1 MSLAVAV
8 PTERSRVYLVAMA
21 IAAALHVG
29 LIASFLTIRPT
40 PPLSSPPVYRVDL
53 VAAAPGPAA
62 AGLVAPAPTTP
73 VEPEKP
79 LPARPK
85 SDEVVQIKTKTAPTR
100 APRLATPNVSTKR
113 VDRTAPA
120 PVAAGGDQGGS
131 GTDVANI
138 KTEGI
143 DFPFPGYLDNIVRQI
158 ALRFQPQRGR
168 QLSAEVT
175 FLIGRDGKVSHLT
188 FVKRSGDFRFDLEA
202 QGAIEAAAQAGRF
215 GPLPTGFRD
224 DVLPVWFS
232 FDPKL
237 IR

>member
-1 MSLAVAV
+1 MSFAVVAPAERSLAYPLSLGVAV
-8 PTERSRVYLVAMA
+8 ILH
-21 IAAALHVG
+21 IGIGAA
-29 LIASFLTIRPT
+29 FLTLRPAK
-40 PPLSSPPVYRVDL
+40 PLTSPPVYRVDL
-53 VAAAPGPAA
+53 IAAAPGPSA
-62 AGLVAPAPTTP
+62 AGLVAPQPATP

-85 SDEVVQIKTKTAPTR
+85 SDEVVQIKTATPPKR
-100 APRLATPNVSTKR
+100 APRIATPNVSTKR

-120 PVAAGGDQGGS
+120 PVAAGGDEGGQ
-131 GTDVANI
+131 GTDVKNI

-143 DFPFPGYLDNIVRQI
+143 DFPYPGYLENIVRQI
-158 ALRFQPQRGR
+158 ALRFQPPRGS
-168 QLSAEVT
+168 QLTAEVT
-175 FLIGRDGKVSHLT
+175 FLIQRDGKVTHVS
-188 FVKRSGDFRFDLEA
+188 FVKRSGSFNFDLEA
-202 QGAIEAAAQAGRF
+202 QGAIEAAATKF